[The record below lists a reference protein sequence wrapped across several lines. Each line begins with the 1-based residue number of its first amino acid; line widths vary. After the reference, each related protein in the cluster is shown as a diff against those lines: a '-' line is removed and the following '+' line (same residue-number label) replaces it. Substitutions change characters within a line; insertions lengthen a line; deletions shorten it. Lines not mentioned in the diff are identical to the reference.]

1 MPQGF
6 RLWMSMVKSCM
17 TDLLTSQSPLQ
28 QDSSEW
34 IPKPWVVLS
43 RRQESADTVT
53 LEIVLKSGELPLVK
67 PGQFHM
73 MYVFGV
79 GEIPISFSAIKE
91 ASVEHTVRN
100 VGPVSRALFNLK
112 PKSEVGIRGPYG
124 SHWDTDICHD
134 RDVLI
139 IAGGVGLAPLKPL
152 VEFIVNHRAQYRNV
166 HVLYGA
172 RNPESVLF
180 EAQSSEWSKHINF
193 LLTVDMADDNWKR
206 RVGVVPSLIDYVDF
220 EPDRTTAFVCGPEIM
235 MNYAIG
241 RLTDYGVSSANIY
254 LTMERNM
261 KCAIGFCGHC
271 QYGGSFMCKQGPV
284 YSYESIKSL
293 FRLDEV

>member
-1 MPQGF
+1 
-6 RLWMSMVKSCM
+6 M
-17 TDLLTSQSPLQ
+17 TDLLASQSSHQ
-28 QDSSEW
+28 QDRNEW
-34 IPKPWVVLS
+34 IPTPWVVLN
-43 RRQESADTVT
+43 RRQENQDTFT
-53 LEIVLKSGELPLVK
+53 LEIAPKYGDLPAVK

-91 ASVEHTVRN
+91 SSVEHTVRN
-100 VGPVSRALFNLK
+100 VGSVSRALSNLK

-124 SHWDTDICHD
+124 SYWDADVGQD
-134 RDVLI
+134 RDLLI

-152 VEFIVNHRAQYRNV
+152 VEFVVSHRASYRNV

-172 RNPESVLF
+172 RNPESLLF
-180 EAQSSEWSKHINF
+180 EAQAAEWSKQINF
-193 LLTVDMADDNWKR
+193 LLTVDMADENWKR
-206 RVGVVPSLIDYVDF
+206 RVGVVPSLIDYVEF
-220 EPDRTTAFVCGPEIM
+220 EPDRTTAYVCGPEIM
-235 MNYAIG
+235 MNYVIT
-241 RLTDYGVSSANIY
+241 RLTDYGVSSSNIY

-261 KCAIGFCGHC
+261 KCAIGLCGHC

-284 YSYESIKSL
+284 YAYESIKSL